1 MSSICYQKRK
11 QSGWHFVSS
20 LIVGQCDLNWWEATL
35 VPRNFCKGS
44 IQPTARIVSLYFFC
58 WKEIARFLSIQSGAH
73 TRSWPGGEKKKGKT
87 RSKSA
92 ENPTLQSVRL
102 EERRLTILSL
112 PKMSH
117 PLTLFVTS
125 SRSPDTLGKIQGGVV
140 CPVYIFGFMPR
151 VEKASHLSGN
161 VHQIKPYHISLTLSK
176 LWEKLLVI
184 AQIKV

>member
-1 MSSICYQKRK
+1 MRGNVSAKKLQRVDSANRK
-11 QSGWHFVSS
+11 NCEFV
-20 LIVGQCDLNWWEATL
+20 
-35 VPRNFCKGS
+35 
-44 IQPTARIVSLYFFC
+44 FFFR

-73 TRSWPGGEKKKGKT
+73 TRRTRWREEPGKT
-87 RSKSA
+87 WSKSA

-112 PKMSH
+112 PKMSL
-117 PLTLFVTS
+117 PLTLFVTCS
-125 SRSPDTLGKIQGGVV
+125 KSPDTLGGIQGGVV

-161 VHQIKPYHISLTLSK
+161 VHQIKPSHISLTLSK
-176 LWEKLLVI
+176 LWERLLVI